1 MEITSSTPV
10 WLDKD
15 HPNFP
20 RWEKARNISLDR
32 GRFVKQILNQ
42 FSDLKNLA
50 ILDLGSGEGG
60 TTKVLSENNFVVSLD
75 ISFIRL
81 TRQKENYNLKEM
93 LQADAVKLP
102 FTDSSF
108 DLIVIQD
115 VLEHI
120 ENINLFHQEL
130 ERVIKP
136 NGIIYLSTP
145 NKFSLINFFSDPHW
159 GVPVISVLSR
169 NMIKKF
175 FLKFFR
181 KREIKRNDIP
191 QLLSLARI
199 QKLFSERFEVKL
211 MTDFAVNELFKG
223 DKGIAWSDFHLKLIK
238 SIKRINADR
247 IVKRISNNKFGFV
260 NKFLTPTFYL
270 IILRRKE

>member
-15 HPNFP
+15 HPNFL

-75 ISFIRL
+75 ISFNRL
-81 TRQKENYNLKEM
+81 IRQKENYNLKEM
-93 LQADAVKLP
+93 LQANAIKLP
-102 FTDSSF
+102 FADSSF
-108 DLIVIQD
+108 DLIIIQD

-120 ENINLFHQEL
+120 EDNNLFHQEL

-159 GVPVISVLSR
+159 GVPLISILNRKFIR
-169 NMIKKF
+169 NF

-181 KREIKRNDIP
+181 KTEKTRNDIP
-191 QLLSLARI
+191 QLLSLTRI
-199 QKLFSERFEVKL
+199 QNLFSNKFEVKL

-223 DKGIAWSDFHLKLIK
+223 NKGIAWSDFHLLLTQTIK
-238 SIKRINADR
+238 KIKADR
-247 IVKRISNNKFGFV
+247 IVKGISNNKFGFV

-270 IILRRKE
+270 VIKRRIE